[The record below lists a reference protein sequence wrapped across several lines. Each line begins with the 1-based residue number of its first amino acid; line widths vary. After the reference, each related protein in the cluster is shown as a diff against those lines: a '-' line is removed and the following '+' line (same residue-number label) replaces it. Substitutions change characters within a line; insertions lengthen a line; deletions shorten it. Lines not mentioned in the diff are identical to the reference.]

1 MFISSVVLAAMAA
14 SCTTP
19 STKGPSETPAVAVST
34 ATAAL
39 TDVASSFEAGGVV
52 RARSTATIASRVMAS
67 IVDIAVRP
75 GDRVRRGAL
84 LVTLDARELIAS
96 RARAAAALTSAEEAA
111 RAAESDIRSADA
123 AVTLARTTYD
133 RTRTLREQ
141 RSATPQELDQAA
153 EVLEAAEAQLR
164 SSRARAA
171 AATAGRDAAHAALE
185 GATVASSYAVL
196 TAPFDG
202 LVTERSVDPG
212 SMANP
217 GVTLLTLEDTTAFR
231 LEVPLDEARA
241 AHIEVGQQAQV
252 FLGTGVQDVDARRMT
267 GQVRE
272 IARVDP
278 TAHSFV
284 VKLDL
289 PSAEGLRS
297 GAFGRARFMRPP
309 HRALTIPASATL
321 RRGQLTFAFVVSADK
336 RARLQPLSLGEAVGD
351 RIEVLAGLR
360 EGDRVV
366 VSPPAIVADGMR
378 ITGDVR

>member
-1 MFISSVVLAAMAA
+1 MFIPSFALAALAA
-14 SCTTP
+14 SCAAP
-19 STKGPSETPAVAVST
+19 STKRPSETPAVAVST

-52 RARSTATIASRVMAS
+52 RARSTAAIASRVMAP

-75 GDRVRRGAL
+75 GDRVRRGAV
-84 LVTLDARELIAS
+84 LVTLDARELTAS

-111 RAAESDIRSADA
+111 RAAESDIRAADA

-141 RSATPQELDQAA
+141 RSATLQELDQAT
-153 EVLEAAEAQLR
+153 EVLETAEAHLR
-164 SSRARAA
+164 SSRARTA
-171 AATAGRDAAHAALE
+171 AATAARDAAQAALE
-185 GATVASSYAVL
+185 GATVASSYGVL

-202 LVTERSVDPG
+202 LVTERSVDSG

-217 GVTLLTLEDTTAFR
+217 GVTLLTLEDPTAFR

-241 AHIEVGQQAQV
+241 AQIEVGQQAQV
-252 FLGTGVQDVDARRMT
+252 FLGAGVQDVEAPRMT

-272 IARVDP
+272 VARVDP
-278 TAHSFV
+278 TAYSFL
-284 VKLDL
+284 VKLEL

-297 GAFGRARFMRPP
+297 GTFGRARFMGPP
-309 HRALTIPASATL
+309 RRALTIPASTTL
-321 RRGQLTFAFVVSADK
+321 RRGQLTFAFVVSAEK
-336 RARLQPLSLGEAVGD
+336 RARLQPLSLGEAAGD

-366 VSPPAIVADGMR
+366 VSPPAMLGDGMPV
-378 ITGDVR
+378 TGDVR